1 MNLTMQVYCSIPHSL
16 SMYAV
21 IKIPAGVLV
30 AGLAGEGGNLGV
42 NLCLP
47 SGIITQYSYYNLLLE
62 EKNSVL

>member
-1 MNLTMQVYCSIPHSL
+1 
-16 SMYAV
+16 MYAV